1 MHGAQG
7 GSQVQI
13 LEYKNQS
20 TRLIDIFVIGL
31 ISIKEKQF
39 GILKF
44 LKIKLIGIIDICGVK
59 MCENA

>member
-20 TRLIDIFVIGL
+20 TKIIEYFINRMDFNLGIA
-31 ISIKEKQF
+31 
-39 GILKF
+39 ILKF
-44 LKIKLIGIIDICGVK
+44 
-59 MCENA
+59 

>member
-44 LKIKLIGIIDICGVK
+44 LKIKLIK
-59 MCENA
+59 FFS